1 MPGDAVLLVHGLW
14 MNRVVMLYL
23 ARQLRERGF
32 AARAVG
38 YYSAMHD
45 LARNAR
51 RLAGAIAEL
60 DAPRVHLV
68 THSMGGVVAL
78 AALRDRPDERVHRVI
93 ARFAARRLGER
104 AGLAARR
111 AGARRSSARRALWGD
126 MPRLE
131 IPAGVEAGAIAGAR
145 RVGLDGS
152 SGSSAGAERRR
163 RRGRGDEAPAAC
175 GSPRDAGR
183 AQRDAGVARGRA
195 AGGGVSCAREGS
207 RDETALVVRLVAGA
221 AVVAAAGCSTHFPTT
236 ARRSAGTSR

>member
-23 ARQLRERGF
+23 ARQLRQRGF

-38 YYSAMHD
+38 YYSATHD

-68 THSMGGVVAL
+68 AHSLGGVVAL
-78 AALRDRPDERVHRVI
+78 AALRDRPDERVHRVVLLGSPLAGSAS
-93 ARFAARRLGER
+93 ARS
-104 AGLAARR
+104 LAARR
-111 AGARRSSARRALWGD
+111 WGAPLLGTTRALWGD

-145 RVGLDGS
+145 RLGVGRFIGLDVP
-152 SGSSAGAERRR
+152 
-163 RRGRGDEAPAAC
+163 APNDGVVAVEETKHPQLADHLVMPVAH
-175 GSPRDAGR
+175 SEMLVSR
-183 AQRDAGVARGRA
+183 AVARQ
-195 AGGGVSCAREGS
+195 
-207 RDETALVVRLVAGA
+207 
-221 AVVAAAGCSTHFPTT
+221 AAAFLAHGRF
-236 ARRSAGTSR
+236 AR